1 MKVTKDQIELIELN
15 LDMNEANFNIKGYD
29 YSFNIEFEYETEESE
44 SELDYFNGT
53 GYLGGIDITFIDVT
67 YISMLYT
74 EDDCLMI
81 SPDVDKEDLEEIL
94 IQKIEYNLND

>member
-1 MKVTKDQIELIELN
+1 MKVTKEQIELIELN

-53 GYLGGIDITFIDVT
+53 GYLGGIDIKVSFIHV
-67 YISMLYT
+67 
-74 EDDCLMI
+74 
-81 SPDVDKEDLEEIL
+81 
-94 IQKIEYNLND
+94 